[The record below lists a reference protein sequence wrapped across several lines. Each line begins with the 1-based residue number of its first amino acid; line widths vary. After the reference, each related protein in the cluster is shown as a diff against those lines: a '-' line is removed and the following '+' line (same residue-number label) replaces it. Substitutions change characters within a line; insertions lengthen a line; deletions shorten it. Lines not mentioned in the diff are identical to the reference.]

1 MDKLKTCL
9 MKKRGM
15 FILSC
20 FVVFSIVCIYPI
32 CFLSVYKLFFYS
44 GTDYSIDR
52 NLLDDLII
60 VLFAFPGSLPWCIHI
75 KEYVG
80 ILLDI
85 KMKKQIT
92 TKAKGRGR
100 PELNFF
106 DTHIPGSDNKDDI
119 YFYWKAIDDSGK
131 KYKFILFQEENNL
144 KGKTVKHSYNVTY
157 YKHSKIVT
165 NIERCQGKK

>member
-1 MDKLKTCL
+1 MDKLYICRK
-9 MKKRGM
+9 KKRGM
-15 FILSC
+15 FLLVC
-20 FVVFSIVCIYPI
+20 FCALCYVYTFPY
-32 CFLSVYKLFFYS
+32 CFYYVYELFFHSTYQA
-44 GTDYSIDR
+44 GR
-52 NLLDDLII
+52 NLLDDLKFL
-60 VLFAFPGSLPWCIHI
+60 VLVLLACPLWFILV
-75 KEYVG
+75 KEYIC

-165 NIERCQGKK
+165 NIERC

>member
-1 MDKLKTCL
+1 MDKLYICRK
-9 MKKRGM
+9 KKRGM
-15 FILSC
+15 FLLVC
-20 FVVFSIVCIYPI
+20 FCALCYIYTFPY
-32 CFLSVYKLFFYS
+32 CFYYVYELFFHSTYQA
-44 GTDYSIDR
+44 GR
-52 NLLDDLII
+52 NLLDDLK
-60 VLFAFPGSLPWCIHI
+60 VLVLGLPVFPLWFILI
-75 KEYVG
+75 KEYIF

-85 KMKKQIT
+85 KIKKQIT
-92 TKAKGRGR
+92 TKVMGRGK

-157 YKHSKIVT
+157 YKYSKIVT
-165 NIERCQGKK
+165 NIEKC

>member
-1 MDKLKTCL
+1 MDKLYICRK
-9 MKKRGM
+9 KKRGM
-15 FILSC
+15 FLLAC
-20 FVVFSIVCIYPI
+20 FGVLGFIYFYPECFSY
-32 CFLSVYKLFFYS
+32 VYGLFFHSTYP
-44 GTDYSIDR
+44 DDR
-52 NLLDDLII
+52 NLLDDLKFL
-60 VLFAFPGSLPWCIHI
+60 VLVLLACPLWFVLV
-75 KEYVG
+75 KEYIC

-92 TKAKGRGR
+92 TKVKGRGR

-165 NIERCQGKK
+165 NIEKC